1 MRSDNMQLLE
11 PGMAFTVEPGIPLPV
26 RNGVRIEDNM
36 VITENGTDVLSD
48 IPREIRMVGQSFRS
62 ADDSFVFGSF
72 PFTAS
77 TVSEFH
83 AKFMIQRYTVGT
95 MRLLIVEDERK
106 ISAYLKRALE
116 EQGYA
121 VDAAYTGREA
131 LDWAQFAQYDV
142 IVLDILLPGMD
153 GITVC
158 RELRAQ
164 GNRSPI
170 LMLTARDT
178 VDDRVSGLDAGADD
192 YLVKPF
198 ALKELLARIRALS
211 RRSVDIPKSAV
222 LKIADLTMDT
232 LTRRVRRGN
241 KTIELTAKEYAILE
255 CLMREPDRVLTRTQI
270 AEHVWNYDVINHS
283 NVVDVYIKNLR
294 RKIDDSAQPR
304 LIHTVRGA
312 GYRITPE
319 AQDEAD

>member
-1 MRSDNMQLLE
+1 
-11 PGMAFTVEPGIPLPV
+11 
-26 RNGVRIEDNM
+26 
-36 VITENGTDVLSD
+36 
-48 IPREIRMVGQSFRS
+48 
-62 ADDSFVFGSF
+62 
-72 PFTAS
+72 
-77 TVSEFH
+77 
-83 AKFMIQRYTVGT
+83 

-106 ISAYLKRALE
+106 ISSYLKRALE

-121 VDAAYTGREA
+121 VDAAHTGREA

-142 IVLDILLPGMD
+142 IVLDILLPEVD

-178 VDDRVSGLDAGADD
+178 VDDRVAGLDAGADD

-198 ALKELLARIRALS
+198 ALNELLARIRALS

-222 LKIADLTMDT
+222 LKIADLTLDT

-270 AEHVWNYDVINHS
+270 AEHVWNYDIINHS

-294 RKIDDSAQPR
+294 RKIDDRVEPR

-319 AQDEAD
+319 AQDETD